1 MKIREHFEIL
11 HQVESAL
18 LFGHVH
24 NYVHISKTK
33 SKYYYFD
40 LNFFMAKHSRQTYCY
55 FDIKR

>member
-24 NYVHISKTK
+24 MYIYQRQKVSM
-33 SKYYYFD
+33 YYFD